1 MQWEITHPFRLAALI
16 VLPLLIYYW
25 RRSLL
30 SFAPWQRAAS
40 LVIRGLLV
48 SVLVVALCDVRW
60 TTNSRQ
66 LSVVFAVDQSLSICE
81 ASRTTAETFLNEA
94 LKHAGRNQSA
104 RLPFALQPGGH
115 TRIRPVVSP
124 EGTDLAAAIAAAAAA
139 TRSGYVPRLVLLSD
153 GNQTTGDALAAARA
167 ATMPVWT
174 VPLPGLPDSEVYVSA
189 VETKAQVRQGEPFY
203 VDVVVQSA
211 GERDGTVRLL
221 ERDRPVVTQQKHVTK
236 GENRFRFRHV
246 LTGQSEA
253 VLTAEL
259 DGFKDTLAENN
270 RASALVL
277 VTGKPRVLL
286 IEGQP
291 DLARPLAAA
300 LNQQYIDVEIR
311 PPEGMPAA
319 PGGGGYVRMPYPPTA
334 RFPAELQGYQLLM
347 LSNVPAASLST
358 GQMEA
363 ARQYV
368 RDFGGGLIVLGGD
381 RALTAGGYHG
391 TVLEEIL
398 PVRCEPREDQPQ
410 PSLAMVLMIDR
421 SASMTGASI
430 ELAKQATRQAVE
442 SLAPRDQVGVI
453 AFSDDSQWVSPI
465 QPCSHRQQVLDQI
478 NTITAGGRTN
488 LYPAMEKAYL
498 ALRDAPADR
507 KHVIV
512 LSDGLS
518 QPGEFETLTQ
528 DIAAAGITVSTVAVG
543 GHAAQQLLQDIAR
556 RGQGHYYFCQ
566 NAAAVPR
573 VFQLEAAT
581 AGKLGVIEK
590 LVSPRLDD
598 AAAVFADLELAE
610 VPPLLGYVQTVAKPN
625 AQLALAAENHDPLLI
640 WWRCGR
646 GLSAAFTSSVQSSWA
661 PLWLKWPRL
670 GPFWAQLVRHTMRPD
685 DFQGFALGLERKNDQ
700 AQLILDAVDTD
711 GQYVNGAE
719 ARLEIVDPHKTTHK
733 VPLVQIAPGR
743 YAAEF
748 ATPTPGPYRLEAT
761 LSRSGRTIY
770 VGRRGLVVGYAA
782 ELRLK
787 PTDQDLLRSIA
798 AITRGRY
805 DPRPDEVFTPP
816 EDEEAV
822 RRTTPCLPYLLMAAT
837 LIFLVDVALK
847 RIDLAPRRS

>member
-1 MQWEITHPFRLAALI
+1 

-30 SFAPWQRAAS
+30 SFAPWQQAAS
-40 LVIRGLLV
+40 LAIRGLLV
-48 SVLVVALCDVRW
+48 IVLVVALCDVRW
-60 TTNSRQ
+60 TTGSRQ
-66 LSVVFAVDQSLSICE
+66 LSVVFAVDESLSISE
-81 ASRTTAETFLNEA
+81 ASREAAETFLHEA

-104 RLPFALQPGGH
+104 RLPFALQAGGG
-115 TRIRPVVSP
+115 TGIAPVADRQ
-124 EGTDLAAAIAAAAAA
+124 GTDLAAAVAAAAAA

-167 ATMPVWT
+167 ATIPVWT
-174 VPLPGLPDSEVYVSA
+174 VPLPGIPDNEVYVSA
-189 VETKAQVRQGEPFY
+189 VETKAQVRQGEPFD
-203 VDVVVQSA
+203 VDVVVQSSV
-211 GERDGTVRLL
+211 ESDGTVRLL
-221 ERDRPVVTQQKHVTK
+221 EPGQPTVTQQKHMSQ

-259 DGFKDTLAENN
+259 DGFQDTLAENN

-277 VTGKPRVLL
+277 ITGRPRLLL

-291 DLARPLAAA
+291 DSARPLAAA
-300 LNQQYIDVEIR
+300 LNRQYIDVEIR
-311 PPEGMPAA
+311 PPEKMPAELA
-319 PGGGGYVRMPYPPTA
+319 D
-334 RFPAELQGYQLLM
+334 LQGYQLLM
-347 LSNVPAASLST
+347 LSNVPAASLSP

-363 ARQYV
+363 VRQFV

-381 RALTAGGYHG
+381 RALSAGGYHG

-398 PVRCEPREDQPQ
+398 PVRCEPREGQPQ
-410 PSLAMVLMIDR
+410 PSLAMVLVIDR

-465 QPCSHRQQVLDQI
+465 QPSSHKQQVLDQI
-478 NTITAGGRTN
+478 DTITAGGRTN

-498 ALRDAPADR
+498 ALREAVADR

-528 DIAAAGITVSTVAVG
+528 NIAAAGITISTVAVG
-543 GHAAQQLLQDIAR
+543 DHAAQQLLQDIAR

-566 NAAAVPR
+566 NVAAVPR
-573 VFQLEAAT
+573 VFVLEATT

-610 VPPLLGYVQTVAKPN
+610 MPPLLGYVQTVAKPN
-625 AQLALAAENHDPLLI
+625 AQLALSAENGDPLLI

-661 PLWLKWPRL
+661 PLWLEWPRL
-670 GPFWAQLVRHTMRPD
+670 GPFWAQLVRYAMRPD
-685 DFQGFALGLERKNDQ
+685 DSQRFVLRLERKNDQ
-700 AQLILDAVDTD
+700 TQLILDAVDAD

-719 ARLEIVDPHKTTHK
+719 AALKIVDPHNVSRQ
-733 VPLVQIAPGR
+733 VPLAQIAPGQ
-743 YAAEF
+743 YAANF
-748 ATPTPGPYRLEAT
+748 QLPISNSQFSISNPPASYRLEAT
-761 LSRSGRTIY
+761 LTRGGRTIY
-770 VGRRGLVVGYAA
+770 VGRRGLVVGYAD

-787 PTDQDLLRSIA
+787 PTDRDLLRSIA
-798 AITRGRY
+798 EITRGRY
-805 DPRPDEVFTPP
+805 NPRPDEVFTAP
-816 EDEEAV
+816 EDEAAV
-822 RRTTPCLPYLLMAAT
+822 RRTMSCLPYLLIAAT
-837 LIFLVDVALK
+837 LIFLGDVALK

>member
-1 MQWEITHPFRLAALI
+1 MQWEITHPFRLAALV

-30 SFAPWQRAAS
+30 SFAPWQQVAS
-40 LVIRGLLV
+40 LAIRGLLV
-48 SVLVVALCDVRW
+48 IVLVVALCDVRW
-60 TTNSRQ
+60 TTGSRQ
-66 LSVVFAVDQSLSICE
+66 LSVVFAVDESLSISE
-81 ASRTTAETFLNEA
+81 ASREAAETFLHEA

-104 RLPFALQPGGH
+104 RLQFALQPGGG
-115 TRIRPVVSP
+115 TGIIPVADRQ
-124 EGTDLAAAIAAAAAA
+124 GTDLAAAVAAAAAA

-174 VPLPGLPDSEVYVSA
+174 VPLPGLPGSEVYVSA
-189 VETKAQVRQGEPFY
+189 VETNAQVRQGEPFD
-203 VDVVVQSA
+203 VDVVVQST
-211 GERDGTVRLL
+211 GESDGTVRLL
-221 ERDRPVVTQQKHVTK
+221 EPGQPTVTQQKHVSQ
-236 GENRFRFRHV
+236 GENRFRLRHV

-277 VTGKPRVLL
+277 ITGRPRLLL

-291 DLARPLAAA
+291 DSARPLAAA

-319 PGGGGYVRMPYPPTA
+319 PKG
-334 RFPAELQGYQLLM
+334 FPAELQGYQLLM

-363 ARQYV
+363 VRQFV

-381 RALTAGGYHG
+381 RALSAGGYHG

-410 PSLAMVLMIDR
+410 PSLAMVLVIDR

-442 SLAPRDQVGVI
+442 SLALRDQVGVI

-465 QPCSHRQQVLDQI
+465 QPCSQRQQVLDQI
-478 NTITAGGRTN
+478 DTITAGGRTN

-498 ALRDAPADR
+498 ALREAAADR

-518 QPGEFETLTQ
+518 PPGEFETLTQ
-528 DIAAAGITVSTVAVG
+528 NIAAAGITVSTVAVG

-573 VFQLEAAT
+573 VFQLEATT

-598 AAAVFADLELAE
+598 AAAVFADLGLAE

-625 AQLALAAENHDPLLI
+625 AQLALSAENGDPLLI

-685 DFQGFALGLERKNDQ
+685 DSPGIVLLLERKHDQ
-700 AQLILDAVDTD
+700 VQLILDAVDTD

-719 ARLEIVDPHKTTHK
+719 ARLEIVDPHKTTHE
-733 VPLVQIAPGR
+733 VPLAQVAPGR
-743 YAAEF
+743 YAANF
-748 ATPTPGPYRLEAT
+748 QLPILNSQFSISGPAAAYRLEVT
-761 LSRSGRTIY
+761 LTRGGRTIY
-770 VGRRGLVVGYAA
+770 AGRRGLVVGYAD

-798 AITRGRY
+798 EITGGRY
-805 DPRPDEVFTPP
+805 NPRPDEVFTPP
-816 EDEEAV
+816 EDEAAV
-822 RRTTPCLPYLLMAAT
+822 RRTMSCLPYLLMAAT
-837 LIFLVDVALK
+837 LIFLADVTLK
-847 RIDLAPRRS
+847 RIDLAPGGS

>member
-1 MQWEITHPFRLAALI
+1 MQWEIIHPLRLAALV

-40 LVIRGLLV
+40 LAIRGLLV
-48 SVLVVALCDVRW
+48 TVLVVALCDVRW
-60 TTNSRQ
+60 TTSSRQ
-66 LSVVFAVDQSLSICE
+66 LSVVFAVDESLSISE
-81 ASRTTAETFLNEA
+81 ASSRAAETFLNEA
-94 LKHAGRNQSA
+94 LKQAGRNQSA
-104 RLPFALQPGGH
+104 RLPFALQPAGG
-115 TRIRPVVSP
+115 TGITPVADRR
-124 EGTDLAAAIAAAAAA
+124 GTDLAAAVAAAEAA
-139 TRSGYVPRLVLLSD
+139 TQSGYVPRLVLLSD

-174 VPLPGLPDSEVYVSA
+174 VPLPGIPDNEVYVSA

-203 VDVVVQSA
+203 VDVVVQST
-211 GERDGTVRLL
+211 GESDGTVRLL
-221 ERDRPVVTQQKHVTK
+221 AADRPVVTQQRHVSK
-236 GENRFRFRHV
+236 GESRFRFRHV

-253 VLTAEL
+253 VLTVEL

-277 VTGKPRVLL
+277 ITGRPRVLL

-300 LNQQYIDVEIR
+300 LNQQYVDVEIR
-311 PPEGMPAA
+311 PPEKMPAELA
-319 PGGGGYVRMPYPPTA
+319 N
-334 RFPAELQGYQLLM
+334 LQGYQLLM
-347 LSNVPAASLST
+347 LSNVPAASLSP
-358 GQMEA
+358 GQMQA
-363 ARQYV
+363 AGQYV

-398 PVRCEPREDQPQ
+398 PVRCEPRGDQPQ
-410 PSLAMVLMIDR
+410 PSLAMVLVIDR

-465 QPCSHRQQVLDQI
+465 QPCSRKQQVLDQVA
-478 NTITAGGRTN
+478 TITAGGRTN

-498 ALRDAPADR
+498 AIREAVADR
-507 KHVIV
+507 KHMLV

-518 QPGEFETLTQ
+518 QPGDFETLTQ
-528 DIAAAGITVSTVAVG
+528 NIAASGITVSTVAVG
-543 GHAAQQLLQDIAR
+543 DHAAQQLLQDIAG

-573 VFQLEAAT
+573 VFQLDASI
-581 AGKLGVIEK
+581 AGRLGVIEK
-590 LVSPRLDD
+590 LVSPHLDD
-598 AAAVFADLELAE
+598 TAVLADLGLAE

-625 AQLALAAENHDPLLI
+625 AKLALSAENHDPLLI

-646 GLSAAFTSSVQSSWA
+646 GRSAAFTSSVQSSWA

-670 GPFWAQLVRHTMRPD
+670 GPFWAQLVRHAMRPD
-685 DFQGFALGLERKNDQ
+685 DPQGFVLLLERKNDRV
-700 AQLILDAVDTD
+700 QLILDAVDTD

-719 ARLEIVDPHKTTHK
+719 GNLKIVDPHNIARE
-733 VPLVQIAPGR
+733 VPLTQIAPGR
-743 YAAEF
+743 YAANF
-748 ATPTPGPYRLEAT
+748 QFSILNSQFSILAPPAPYRLEAT
-761 LSRSGRTIY
+761 LTRGGHPIY
-770 VGRRGLVVGYAA
+770 VGRRGLVVGYAD

-798 AITRGRY
+798 EITGGRY
-805 DPRPDEVFTPP
+805 NPRPDEVFAPP
-816 EDEEAV
+816 EDDAAV
-822 RRTTPCLPYLLMAAT
+822 RRTAACLPYLLMAAT

-847 RIDLAPRRS
+847 RIDLTPKRS

>member
-1 MQWEITHPFRLAALI
+1 MQWEIIHPFRLAALV

-40 LVIRGLLV
+40 LAIRGLLV
-48 SVLVVALCDVRW
+48 TMLVVALCDVRW
-60 TTNSRQ
+60 TTSSRQ
-66 LSVVFAVDQSLSICE
+66 LSLVFAVDESLSLSE
-81 ASRTTAETFLNEA
+81 ASRTTAETFVNEA
-94 LKHAGRNQSA
+94 LKDVGRNQSA
-104 RLPFALQPGGH
+104 RLPFALRPGGG
-115 TRIRPVVSP
+115 TGIMPVAHRR
-124 EGTDLAAAIAAAAAA
+124 GTDLATAVAAAAAA
-139 TRSGYVPRLVLLSD
+139 TRSGYVPRPVLLAD
-153 GNQTTGDALAAARA
+153 GNQTTGDALAAARV

-174 VPLPGLPDSEVYVSA
+174 VPLPGIPDNEVYVSA
-189 VETKAQVRQGEPFY
+189 VETKAQVRRGEPFD

-211 GERDGTVRLL
+211 GESDGTVRLL
-221 ERDRPVVTQQKHVTK
+221 AADRPVVTQQKHVSK
-236 GENRFRFRHV
+236 GENRCRFRHV

-259 DGFKDTLAENN
+259 DGFKDTLTENN

-277 VTGKPRVLL
+277 VTGNPRVLL

-300 LNQQYIDVEIR
+300 LNQQYVDVEIR
-311 PPEGMPAA
+311 PPEKMPAELA
-319 PGGGGYVRMPYPPTA
+319 D
-334 RFPAELQGYQLLM
+334 LQGYQLLM
-347 LSNVPAASLST
+347 LSNVPAASLSP

-368 RDFGGGLIVLGGD
+368 HDFGGGLIVLGGD
-381 RALTAGGYHG
+381 RTLTAGGYHG
-391 TVLEEIL
+391 TILEEIL

-410 PSLAMVLMIDR
+410 PSLAMVLVIDR

-465 QPCSHRQQVLDQI
+465 RPCSHKQQVLDQVA
-478 NTITAGGRTN
+478 TITAGGRTN

-498 ALRDAPADR
+498 ALREAVADH
-507 KHVIV
+507 KHMLV

-518 QPGEFETLTQ
+518 QPGDFETLTQ
-528 DIAAAGITVSTVAVG
+528 DIAASGITVSTVAVG
-543 GHAAQQLLQDIAR
+543 DHAAQQLLQDIAG

-573 VFQLEAAT
+573 VFQLEAST
-581 AGKLGVIEK
+581 AGRLGVIEK
-590 LVSPRLDD
+590 LVSPHLDD
-598 AAAVFADLELAE
+598 AAAVFADLGLAG

-625 AQLALAAENHDPLLI
+625 AQLALSAENRDPLLI
-640 WWRCGR
+640 WWRYGR
-646 GLSAAFTSSVQSSWA
+646 GFSAAFTSSVQSSWA
-661 PLWLKWPRL
+661 PLWLKWPGL
-670 GPFWAQLVRHTMRPD
+670 GPFWAQLVRYAMRPD
-685 DFQGFALGLERKNDQ
+685 DSQGFLLALERKNDQ

-711 GQYVNGAE
+711 GQYVNGAT
-719 ARLEIVDPHKTTHK
+719 ATLKIVDPHNASHK
-733 VPLVQIAPGR
+733 VPLAQVAPGR
-743 YAAEF
+743 YAANF
-748 ATPTPGPYRLEAT
+748 QFSIFNSQFSISDPPAAYRLEVT

-770 VGRRGLVVGYAA
+770 VGRRGLVVGYAD

-798 AITRGRY
+798 EITGGRY
-805 DPRPDEVFTPP
+805 NPRPDEVFAPP
-816 EDEEAV
+816 EDKDAL